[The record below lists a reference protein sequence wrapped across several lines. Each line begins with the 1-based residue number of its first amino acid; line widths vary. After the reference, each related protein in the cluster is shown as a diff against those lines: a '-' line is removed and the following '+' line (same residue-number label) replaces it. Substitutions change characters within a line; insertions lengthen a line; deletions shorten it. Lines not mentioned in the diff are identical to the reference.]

1 MNSKESS
8 KLTKFKAYPV
18 YLFYEAAT
26 ALLFGMIF
34 TMSSLYQVSIAKLE
48 PLQLVLVG
56 TVLEFSIFI
65 FEIPTG
71 VVADV
76 ISRRLS
82 IILGVFLIGTG
93 FILEGALPIF
103 STILIAQV
111 LWGLGYTFTSGATQA
126 WITDEIGEEAAGP
139 AFLRASQLANL
150 AGLLGIPLGVLL
162 GRMQVNLPILIGGG
176 LFMGMGMVLIL
187 LMPEN
192 GFHPTPREE
201 RNTWQTMLHTLKSGM
216 GVIRR
221 RPALWNILLIGLF
234 FGLYSEGY
242 DRLWVKH
249 LTDNILAPSQSQ
261 IDPVSLVG
269 LINAG
274 GALLSI
280 AAAELVRRRLDTTRP
295 NAIARMMLFAS
306 TMMVVGLISFAQAR
320 SLIFAVSMIW
330 LFDVFRSLNNPLYTT
345 WVNQRLD
352 PQVRATVISM
362 SSQVDAIGQIAS
374 GPALGMVGSMVSVRA
389 AITASGLLLSPILG
403 LFIRA
408 LRMPVEQPAS
418 DKPGNILVDS
428 GETTELIGG
437 VSD

>member
-1 MNSKESS
+1 MT
-8 KLTKFKAYPV
+8 KLKAYPI

-34 TMSSLYQVSIAKLE
+34 TMSSLYQVSVANLGA
-48 PLQLVLVG
+48 LQLVLVG
-56 TVLEFSIFI
+56 TVLELSIFI

-82 IILGVFLIGTG
+82 IVLGVFLIGAG
-93 FILEGALPIF
+93 FIIEGAFPIF

-162 GRMQVNLPILIGGG
+162 GRMQINLPILMGGG
-176 LFMGMGMVLIL
+176 LFMGMGVVLVL
-187 LMPEN
+187 FMPEN
-192 GFHPTPREE
+192 GFHPTPRDE
-201 RNTWQTMLHTLKSGM
+201 RDTWQSMLQTFKSGIN
-216 GVIRR
+216 VVRR

-249 LTDNILAPSQSQ
+249 LTENILNPTPSQ
-261 IDPVSLVG
+261 IDPVSMVG

-280 AAAELVRRRLDTTRP
+280 GATELIRRRLDTTRS
-295 NAIARMMLFAS
+295 NTIARMMLVAS
-306 TMMVVGLISFAQAR
+306 TFMVVGLISFAQAK
-320 SLIFAVSMIW
+320 SLILAVAMIW
-330 LFDVFRSLNNPLYTT
+330 LIDVFRSLNSPLYTT

-352 PQVRATVISM
+352 PQVRATVLSM
-362 SSQVDAIGQIAS
+362 SSQVDAIGQITS
-374 GPALGMVGSMVSVRA
+374 GPALGLVGSSVSVRA
-389 AITASGLLLSPILG
+389 AITASGILLSPILG

-408 LRMPVEQPAS
+408 LRMPLEQLAS
-418 DKPGNILVDS
+418 SSSKNIVVDA
-428 GETTELIGG
+428 GETTETIGIYKE
-437 VSD
+437 